1 MNGWTDGQIVYLYSA
16 YKFNRATKHLPTG
29 LFGRPIYR
37 SVLSRRSRHQR
48 QKNRSMSA
56 IMSQRHHHR
65 SSARPTSRSII
76 STTDDSRAP
85 PAAVEL
91 VVLAGAELVVL
102 AGAGSERP
110 VTTAAAAAT
119 TSADDVMQ
127 QSARDRKRNRVANV
141 KTAAMLFVVTV
152 VFVVTFLPAF
162 LMTVHLLPYNV
173 VIFYMYFANNVA
185 NPIIYSFNC

>member
-1 MNGWTDGQIVYLYSA
+1 M
-16 YKFNRATKHLPTG
+16 
-29 LFGRPIYR
+29 
-37 SVLSRRSRHQR
+37 VL
-48 QKNRSMSA
+48 A
-56 IMSQRHHHR
+56 G
-65 SSARPTSRSII
+65 AEVVVL
-76 STTDDSRAP
+76 AG
-85 PAAVEL
+85 AELVVLAGAEAVVLAGAEL
-91 VVLAGAELVVL
+91 MVLAGAEVVVLAGAELVVL

-185 NPIIYSFNC
+185 NPVIYSFMNHNFRAHLRHLICRRRAAAQVIR

>member
-65 SSARPTSRSII
+65 SSARPTSGSII

-85 PAAVEL
+85 HAAV
-91 VVLAGAELVVL
+91 ELVVL

-162 LMTVHLLPYNV
+162 LMTVHLLPYNL

-185 NPIIYSFNC
+185 NPVIYSFNC